1 MDITL
6 DEKCAQLRSFI
17 GTHGVM
23 PTKYEKAI
31 KALAELSLVEGVAD
45 LFQDFSMNFSY
56 DALQNGGENVAMKMG
71 MAHFAN
77 ELSLTL
83 RN

>member
-1 MDITL
+1 
-6 DEKCAQLRSFI
+6 
-17 GTHGVM
+17 
-23 PTKYEKAI
+23 
-31 KALAELSLVEGVAD
+31 
-45 LFQDFSMNFSY
+45 MNFSY

-77 ELSLTL
+77 ELSLAL